1 MTSDGTMDEVG
12 DDTATRDGDFYCHL
26 PNGEDDG
33 DGDPTS
39 RRLREHDMCSSRTH
53 AHVDD
58 QIIVHA
64 TPSQYLPMQDDSN
77 EDQKLPQL
85 FMMPDGDDGGGDDD
99 SLSRRL
105 HLREQNDD
113 DMNIDMG
120 NNSAGA
126 DVDVQ
131 HAAPSQFL
139 PTNDESNNDYYV
151 PLSSPQ
157 LPQSVR
163 KTAINSPHENSDQQP
178 IDNTTQI
185 QQQPHYMEMEME
197 YNDDNDINTNNID
210 PSFQQHAME
219 LNVALEALESM
230 RRANLAVEFSL
241 AAASFRLRHDK
252 CTFCQREA
260 LHKFL
265 ADKPKKD
272 VVKSGS
278 GSVKNGS
285 SSSTLKLDGSRLRRF
300 HSSVGSYFYSS
311 KTAPGSDAQEG
322 NKSALTATR
331 SYHAP
336 SASQSNS
343 SLSTMDG
350 GGGVT
355 KSTSG
360 SSTTNST
367 SMLKKVYPPCLI
379 CGHPTC
385 TTHSSSAMSKRSVTI
400 CQSCAYL
407 YELDYLFRTIASAAS
422 SSSSNP
428 LAECQQ
434 KVNDMIDCYDRAKLL
449 LEYASE
455 YAEEIAVAL
464 ESNTARSN
472 KIGVGSS
479 ASGIVSGITGVIGC
493 GALFFPPVAVAG
505 VPLLIASLVFGT
517 GATTV
522 STGDAAVR
530 QYFSEPIRLADKMFA
545 LHGMVL
551 SLLRITDVLRNGL
564 SSSSD
569 GPLLTV
575 SCSRD
580 MNEINDEKKEERKS
594 PQSASVGKD
603 AVDNNGVT
611 PSVAST
617 EFAVAGSTKSSSS
630 SVVGRSTR
638 YLGRVCTTA
647 SSSISFIPIVG
658 GVLSGA
664 SIYFEGKE
672 LKRTLAKISEGNPCA
687 KAERIRSIKDQLGV
701 LPDSKTIAAEC
712 RSLLEQAHRYDSGR
726 EYQSLAR

>member
-1 MTSDGTMDEVG
+1 MMTSDCTMDEVG
-12 DDTATRDGDFYCHL
+12 EDTVTRDGDFYRHL
-26 PNGEDDG
+26 PNGDDG
-33 DGDPTS
+33 GDGDDDPTS
-39 RRLREHDMCSSRTH
+39 RRLREHNMCNNSDS
-53 AHVDD
+53 VLVGD
-58 QIIVHA
+58 QIIQLA

-77 EDQKLPQL
+77 EDQQLPQS
-85 FMMPDGDDGGGDDD
+85 FMMPKGDDDDGGDDD
-99 SLSRRL
+99 PTSRRVR
-105 HLREQNDD
+105 LREQNDD
-113 DMNIDMG
+113 D

-131 HAAPSQFL
+131 NATPFQYP
-139 PTNDESNNDYYV
+139 PTNNESNNDYYV

-163 KTAINSPHENSDQQP
+163 KTAINSSHENNDQQP
-178 IDNTTQI
+178 IDITTRI
-185 QQQPHYMEMEME
+185 QQQPYYMEMEVE
-197 YNDDNDINTNNID
+197 YNEDNDNNTNTKNID

-241 AAASFRLRHDK
+241 ATASFPLRHDK

-265 ADKPKKD
+265 AANPKKD
-272 VVKSGS
+272 VGKSGS

-285 SSSTLKLDGSRLRRF
+285 SSILKLDGSRLRRF

-311 KTAPGSDAQEG
+311 KTEPGNDAVEG
-322 NKSALTATR
+322 SKSAATATR
-331 SYHAP
+331 SSHAP
-336 SASQSNS
+336 LASQSNS

-355 KSTSG
+355 KSTMG
-360 SSTTNST
+360 SSSTAST
-367 SMLKKVYPPCLI
+367 SMLKNVYPPCLT

-407 YELDYLFRTIASAAS
+407 YELGYLVQNIASAAA
-422 SSSSNP
+422 SSNP

-455 YAEEIAVAL
+455 YAEEIAAAL

-505 VPLLIASLVFGT
+505 FPLLIASLVFGT

-522 STGDAAVR
+522 SMGDASVR
-530 QYFSEPIRLADKMFA
+530 QFFSEPVRLADKMFA

-580 MNEINDEKKEERKS
+580 DMNEFNDEKKEERKS

-603 AVDNNGVT
+603 AVDTNGVT
-611 PSVAST
+611 SSVAST
-617 EFAVAGSTKSSSS
+617 EFSVAGSTKSSSS

-687 KAERIRSIKDQLGV
+687 KAERIRSIKDQLGM

-726 EYQSLAR
+726 EYKSLAR